1 MAMDVNPATLVALP
15 AFPDLLLALL
25 DAFLAAPVALQLPSM
40 PPQPTSKP
48 SPQ

>member
-1 MAMDVNPATLVALP
+1 MDIHPAMLVALP
-15 AFPDLLLALL
+15 AILAKILALL

-48 SPQ
+48 SQQ